1 VPTGSALQAELF
13 VPTRA
18 IGFVRVGQEV
28 RILYDAFP
36 YQHFGT
42 YRGRVIK
49 VSQTI
54 LMGSDVSIPVEIKE
68 PSYKVTVALDRPD
81 IDAYGE
87 SITLQPDMLLRA
99 DIILERRSLVNW
111 LLSPLLDTRMQ
122 G

>member
-1 VPTGSALQAELF
+1 VPASSALQAELF

-42 YRGRVIK
+42 YRGRIIK

-54 LMGSDVSIPVEIKE
+54 LIGSDISTPVEIKE
-68 PSYKVTVALDRPD
+68 PSYKVTVALDQPD

-87 SITLQPDMLLRA
+87 SIPLQPDMLLRA
-99 DIILERRSLVNW
+99 DIILERRSLLNW
-111 LLSPLLDTRMQ
+111 LLNPLLGTRMQ